1 MKEIPRQVRRAA
13 MKLGNSISFNGT
25 LDGKEVYSVGTVD
38 KNGSAVP
45 TGLPVYLLWDGE
57 SVSKVTGYNALDLLA
72 RLVTSAGEN
81 WVD

>member
-1 MKEIPRQVRRAA
+1 MKEIPIQVRQAA
-13 MKLGNSISFNGT
+13 SRLGNSISFNGT

-45 TGLPVYLLWDGE
+45 TGLPVYILWDGK
-57 SVSKVTGYNALDLLA
+57 SVSKVSGYDALDLLG
-72 RLVTSAGEN
+72 RLVKSSGEN

>member
-1 MKEIPRQVRRAA
+1 MKEIPIQVRQAA
-13 MKLGNSISFNGT
+13 RRLGNSIGFNGT

-45 TGLPVYLLWDGE
+45 TGLPVYILWDGK
-57 SVSKVTGYNALDLLA
+57 SVSKVSGYDALDLLG
-72 RLVTSAGEN
+72 RLVKSSGEN